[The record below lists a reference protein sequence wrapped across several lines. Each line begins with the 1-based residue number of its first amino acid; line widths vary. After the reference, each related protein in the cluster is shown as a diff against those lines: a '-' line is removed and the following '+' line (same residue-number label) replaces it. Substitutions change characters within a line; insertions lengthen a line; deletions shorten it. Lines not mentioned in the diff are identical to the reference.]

1 MTHPAAGAAW
11 LVWLEGT
18 AVATAMRQWLW
29 LYPIVEIVHILGFV
43 VLVGAAVLFDLRLL
57 GLGRHLPVTDLAG
70 YHLRW
75 ARVALLLIVPSGLL
89 MFSAHATEMAENPAF
104 QMKLALIVVAGLNA
118 AIFHRGVFRSVGSW
132 DRDIVAPG
140 GARLAA
146 LLSLVLWTGV
156 ISCGRLLAYL

>member
-1 MTHPAAGAAW
+1 VTHPAAAPAW
-11 LVWLEGT
+11 LIWLEST

-57 GLGRHLPVTDLAG
+57 GLARHLPVTGLAR

-75 ARVALLLIVPSGLL
+75 ARMALCLIAPSGLL
-89 MFSAHATEMAENPAF
+89 MFAAHATEMAANPAF
-104 QMKLALIVVAGLNA
+104 QMKLALMALAGLNA
-118 AIFHRGVFRSVGSW
+118 AIFHGGVFRSVRSW

-146 LLSLVLWTGV
+146 VLSLALWTGV